1 MDEIIKTIKLSKIYH
16 HLTSYQKIAVDCV
29 SLSICK
35 GDFISIMGKSGSGKT
50 TLLNVLATIDD
61 LTKGQLYIY
70 GKNIFAMSDK
80 QKAIFRKENIGI
92 IFQNYNLLDTLT
104 VQENIL
110 LPMKLSKKIIHQSD
124 FDDIIKELEIDDILD
139 HYPFECSGGQLQR
152 VAVARTLLAKPKIIF
167 ADEPTGNLDGVR
179 SRQFM
184 QYLQKINEQY
194 HMTIVIVTHDPL
206 VASYSSIMYYLEDG
220 KIKTQ
225 IKKEDWQNQ
234 YLPRIIALT
243 TGEG

>member
-1 MDEIIKTIKLSKIYH
+1 MEEIIKTIKLSKIYH

-110 LPMKLSKKIIHQSD
+110 LPMKLSKKRLLQSD
-124 FDDIIKELEIDDILD
+124 FDQIIKELEIDDILD

-152 VAVARTLLAKPKIIF
+152 AAVARTLLAKPKIIF

-184 QYLQKINEQY
+184 QYLLKINEHY
-194 HMTIVIVTHDPL
+194 HITIVIVTHDPL

-220 KIKTQ
+220 TIKTQ
-225 IKKEDWQNQ
+225 IKKEDYQDR
-234 YLPRIIALT
+234 YLSQIIALT
-243 TGEG
+243 TGKA